1 MPLQCRLY
9 FDDDKCPERSFCT
22 SSIATICLAKAGV
35 LNGNQ
40 FVAELG
46 LYNKSQ
52 TAFGMLNGE
61 EIRCGDC
68 VETSGDWP
76 TVVADIGCVKTVQ
89 RALQVMAAD
98 KAPKACSLVA
108 IGTNATVRAERGDI
122 FKAWM
127 AIPAR
132 ARALY
137 LQKSNQIMVVE
148 A

>member
-1 MPLQCRLY
+1 MISAQNDHLEPA
-9 FDDDKCPERSFCT
+9 
-22 SSIATICLAKAGV
+22 SIATIRLAKAGV

-40 FVAELG
+40 FVAELR

-52 TAFGMLNGE
+52 TAFGILNGE
-61 EIRCGDC
+61 GIRSGDC

-76 TVVADIGCVKTVQ
+76 TLVADTGCVKTVQ
-89 RALQVMAAD
+89 GTLRIIVAD
-98 KAPKACSLVA
+98 KAPSRTCSLVA
-108 IGTNATVRAERGDI
+108 IGTGADFRLERGNISKDG
-122 FKAWM
+122 M

-137 LQKSNQIMVVE
+137 LQKSNQIVVVE